1 MDPATV
7 TKAILLAPTLTI
19 LVFAL
24 VRIPWR
30 ARVPLGLVLGVGGA
44 FVAGATLDTGLLS
57 YLVSF
62 SIMAGIYAILCL
74 GLNVQWG
81 YTGHLNFGVAGFFA
95 LGAFTTALF
104 TTSAPTGTL
113 AQYSEQ
119 AFGLELPFVV
129 GVAAGAVVAGV
140 VAFLIA
146 IPVLRLRMDFLAIA
160 TIGIAEII
168 RLVFQNERWLANGP
182 QPLRG
187 VPRPLYCTVQEPT
200 CAWLPAPVAAWLAP
214 LAPRDY
220 IFVYLGIVTLILAL
234 VYLALER
241 AVRSPWGRV
250 LRATRDEETSTAMSG
265 KNVPAVRIQSFVLG
279 AAVMGLGGALYAHY
293 TVTIDYSHFNPLFAT
308 FIVWVMLM
316 LGGSGN
322 NRGAIL
328 GAFIIWGV
336 WSGTAFL
343 TEALEPTLRAI
354 SDTLPDRSAYL
365 RWLLVALLLAAIV
378 LYRPQGLLKEETIV
392 SRHLLRRRGAAAPT
406 SGATA
411 TVGRALPAATAPEAP
426 GRSPGGGDGG

>member
-1 MDPATV
+1 MEAATFV
-7 TKAILLAPTLTI
+7 KAILLTVPLSVLGGA
-19 LVFAL
+19 LVPGRLA
-24 VRIPWR
+24 VRIPLGIL
-30 ARVPLGLVLGVGGA
+30 AGLVVALGLS
-44 FVAGATLDTGLLS
+44 ATMPPGILS

-62 SIMAGIYAILCL
+62 SIMAGIYAVLSL

-81 YTGHLNFGVAGFFA
+81 YTGHLNFGIAGFFA
-95 LGAFTTALF
+95 IGAFTTALF
-104 TTSAPTGTL
+104 TTAAPTGTL
-113 AQYSEQ
+113 AEYTQQ

-129 GVAAGAVVAGV
+129 GVLAGAVVAAV

-146 IPVLRLRMDFLAIA
+146 IPVLRLRLDFLAIA

-168 RLVFQNERWLANGP
+168 RLIFQNERWLANGP

-187 VPRPLYCTVQEPT
+187 IPRPLHCTVQDGGCP
-200 CAWLPAPVAAWLAP
+200 WLPGPFNAFLEP

-220 IFVYLGIVTLILAL
+220 IFVYLIITTIFLLL

-241 AVRSPWGRV
+241 AVRSPWGRM
-250 LRATRDEETSTAMSG
+250 LRATRDEEASTAMSG
-265 KNVPAVRIQSFVLG
+265 KNVPSVRIQAFVLG
-279 AAVMGLGGALYAHY
+279 AAVMGLGGGLYAHY

-336 WSGTAFL
+336 WSGTSFL
-343 TEALEPTLRAI
+343 TNVLEPVLAAI
-354 SDTLPDRSAYL
+354 SEDLPNRSAYL
-365 RWLLVALLLAAIV
+365 RWLFVAILLAGIV
-378 LYRPQGLLKEETIV
+378 LFRPQGLIKEETRV
-392 SRHLLRRRGAAAPT
+392 SRHLR
-406 SGATA
+406 
-411 TVGRALPAATAPEAP
+411 E
-426 GRSPGGGDGG
+426 